1 MFTSWGEESP
11 KAFSKVELDR
21 ILATLCDENANLG
34 LVLRA
39 KGIVRASDNEKWYY
53 FDLVSGEYEIRLGEP
68 EIIGKVC
75 VIGSKLDEKKVNE
88 LFFG

>member
-11 KAFSKVELDR
+11 KSFSKDELDK
-21 ILATLCDENANLG
+21 ILSTLCDENANLG
-34 LVLRA
+34 LILRA
-39 KGIVRASDNEKWYY
+39 KGIVKASDNVKWYY

-68 EIIGKVC
+68 EMIGKVC